1 MPLKPTL
8 SPGTSV
14 SSGLLGLPD
23 LAARPRVRNKEGL
36 ARSGEEQVCC
46 LVSLKSGELQ
56 LSWGYEARY
65 FGALPSTSGRAT
77 QGPWHQM

>member
-23 LAARPRVRNKEGL
+23 VAAGPRMRNEEGL
-36 ARSGEEQVCC
+36 APSGEEQVCC
-46 LVSLKSGELQ
+46 LVSLKSGDSQ
-56 LSWGYEARY
+56 LSWDYEACCFR
-65 FGALPSTSGRAT
+65 ALPSTSPGCAT
-77 QGPWHQM
+77 QMC